1 MRSPGLR
8 AAVLWT
14 LASVTLAAQATAPPQ
29 DRPTFRADS
38 RLVRVSVVVTDR
50 SGRPV
55 PGLTA
60 ADFAIE
66 EDGTAHEV
74 ALFSVER
81 NAESAAAPG
90 ARSFVNRHD
99 GPDSTGVTVILY
111 DRLNT
116 QYEHQQRAR
125 DHIVQY
131 LKQLR
136 PADRVGFYVLDGD
149 AVRVLHAFTDD
160 SASLLR
166 TLERT
171 RARDSAALAASED
184 TLVAPAPLDDPAVDA
199 ELAAWLADQQQMIQ
213 GFAMERR
220 VNASI
225 GALEALG
232 KNLAGVRGRKNVIW
246 ISGGFPIRYHDG
258 ISLQSA
264 APQIYRAMRA
274 LNDADIA
281 VYPVDARGLVGA
293 FATPANARQ
302 QQFTTLDTVMRLVE
316 TSQVIA
322 ERTGG
327 RAFFNT
333 NDLGGAIQRAAEDSR
348 LTYVLGYYPAK
359 TTWDGKFRNI
369 KVSVRRRGVD
379 VRHRRGYFAIPP
391 PAPVTQ
397 NRDHALFD
405 ALNSP
410 LDLTAI
416 GLRVDVAPGATP
428 TAASTLT
435 IRLDPDAIALQ
446 PRDGEWVGVMDLA
459 IAQALPDGRLSKSV
473 DTRIPLTLGDEMHAR
488 LRREGLTVT
497 HTIEVRADA
506 HQIKV
511 AVRDPATG
519 AVGTLTMAASRVR
532 GQ

>member
-1 MRSPGLR
+1 MRSP
-8 AAVLWT
+8 VL
-14 LASVTLAAQATAPPQ
+14 ALAALCTFSALTSAAENAASPQ

-38 RLVRVSVVVTDR
+38 RLVRVSVVVQDR
-50 SGRPV
+50 SGRAV

-66 EDGTAHEV
+66 EDGAAQAV
-74 ALFSVER
+74 SVFSVER
-81 NAESAAAPG
+81 NAASSRAG
-90 ARSFVNRHD
+90 DARTFVNRHD

-116 QYEHQQRAR
+116 QYEHQHRAR

-131 LKQLR
+131 LRQLR
-136 PADRVGFYVLDGD
+136 PGDRVGFYVLDSD
-149 AVRVLHAFTDD
+149 VIRVLHAFTSDA
-160 SASLLR
+160 ASLLR
-166 TLERT
+166 ALERT
-171 RARDSAALAASED
+171 RARDSATLAASED
-184 TLVAPAPLDDPAVDA
+184 SLIAPPATGDAAEDA
-199 ELAAWLADQQQMIQ
+199 ELTAWIADQQRMIQ
-213 GFAMERR
+213 GFALERR
-220 VNASI
+220 VDATI

-232 KNLAGVRGRKNVIW
+232 RNLAGVRGRKNVIW

-264 APQIYRAMRA
+264 APRIYRAMRA

-293 FATPANARQ
+293 FATPGSARQ
-302 QQFTTLDTVMRLVE
+302 QEFTNLDTVMRTVE

-333 NDLGGAIQRAAEDSR
+333 NDLGAAIRRAAEDST
-348 LTYVLGYYPAK
+348 LTYVLGYYPTK
-359 TTWDGKFRNI
+359 TTWDGKFRTI

-379 VRHRRGYFAIPP
+379 VRHRKGYFAIPP

-397 NRDHALFD
+397 NRDTALFE

-410 LDLTAI
+410 LDLTTI
-416 GLRVDVAPGATP
+416 GIHVAVSS
-428 TAASTLT
+428 AAAGTTLT

-446 PRDGEWVGVMDLA
+446 PRDGQWVGAFDLA
-459 IAQALPDGRLSKSV
+459 IAQALPDGRLSKTV
-473 DTRIPLTLGDEMHAR
+473 DTRIPLSLAGDMRER
-488 LRREGLTVT
+488 LQREGFTVT
-497 HTIEVRADA
+497 HTIAVRDDA
-506 HQIKV
+506 HQVKV
-511 AVRDPATG
+511 AVRDPSTG
-519 AVGTLTMAASRVR
+519 AIGTLTMPANRVR
-532 GQ
+532 GR